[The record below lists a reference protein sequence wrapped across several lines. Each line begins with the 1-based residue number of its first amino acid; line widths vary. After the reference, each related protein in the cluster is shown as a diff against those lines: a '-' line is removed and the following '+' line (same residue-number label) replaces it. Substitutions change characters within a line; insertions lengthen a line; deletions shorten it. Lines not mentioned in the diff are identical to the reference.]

1 MGKRGNYSMKKFIS
15 LLSGG
20 LDSPIASYL
29 MIKKGFKPI
38 FLSFLTSDDED
49 HTLKNKIITI
59 IRRLSEFTDF
69 KIKSYLINH
78 DPNLDIF
85 LQDCERKLTCI
96 LCKRLMIRIAEYI
109 GKLEHTNIIVTGDIL
124 GEQASQT
131 LSNLY
136 AYHDLAKDYI
146 ILRPLIGFNKQEVIQ
161 LNDKI
166 GLYRICS
173 QKSASCQYNPQ
184 FPETHAKQKEIK
196 VEESKMDIN
205 NLIISS
211 IKKSEILFL

>member
-173 QKSASCQYNPQ
+173 QKSASCQFNPQ
-184 FPETHAKQKEIK
+184 YPETHAKPSEVYKAESLYDPKE
-196 VEESKMDIN
+196 
-205 NLIISS
+205 LIVASL
-211 IKKSEILFL
+211 KNAEILEF